1 MARLATVFITAVAV
15 YVGTSSAVATEPR
28 QLVQTICI
36 ACHNQYTLA
45 AGMNLDGFDP
55 EKVWLDPEIAR
66 RMVRK
71 LRAGQ
76 MPPKEIPRDPEDI
89 NELVQTLETSL
100 STAARKEEWVGTR
113 PFPRVN
119 RAEYAR
125 LIKDVLG
132 LTVDPAEWLPQ
143 DRLSASFDNIT
154 DVQGMSATLVVSYLN
169 AASDIAR
176 RAIGN
181 ADAPAVATTY
191 TNSPLVSQ
199 HAWERVDG
207 APRGTRGGISVLHN
221 FPADGKYALSMRF
234 RLGYAQ
240 RFHDIDISI
249 DGERVALLQYGGDID
264 YQGRKEFP
272 IESEPV
278 FITAGEH
285 RLTAA
290 FIRQQDG
297 PYPDLLRPNK
307 RSLAGIATG
316 YGTTA
321 LPHLMQ
327 LTVEGPYDP
336 TGVSATA
343 SRRLIFSCRPTA
355 PEEEEDCA
363 REIITRLAA
372 KAYGEPLSQDQS
384 SDLMAFYAMGTKEG
398 GFESGIQTALEA
410 ILSSPAFL
418 FRTEVMP
425 DDARPGESYPLAGT
439 DIATRL
445 SFFLWGTNPDAEL
458 LALAASGDLSRPR
471 VLRQQAER
479 MLADPRSIAL
489 AVRFAS
495 LWLRL
500 QDLEQLFP
508 DEFLFPDYNE
518 QLAEAMRRET
528 QLFFHHLV
536 KDDRS
541 FLELYSADYS
551 YMNERLAE
559 HYGIPGVTGEEFRRV
574 DYPTD
579 RRVGIFGHGS
589 VLSQTSLGN
598 RTSPVLR
605 GKWVLEVLLGTPPPP
620 PPPGVPDLE
629 ETKGS
634 KNGEVLST
642 RERLE
647 MHRSNPVCAAC
658 HKLMDPIGLAM
669 DNFDVTGKWRTR
681 ENGVPLDTRATFYD
695 GTEISTP
702 ADLSRVLLERPLPLV
717 RQFTENLLSYALGRR
732 VEPYDMPLVWD
743 IVADAE
749 ENGYKMSSL
758 ILGVI
763 MSDTF
768 RMKVV
773 PPDEQEITAETVR

>member
-1 MARLATVFITAVAV
+1 MTYRTRFFTMAVAALV
-15 YVGTSSAVATEPR
+15 AGSPAFATEPK
-28 QLVQTICI
+28 QLVQTVCT
-36 ACHNQYTLA
+36 ACHNQYTMT
-45 AGMNLDGFDP
+45 AGLNLEGFDP
-55 EKVWLDPEIAR
+55 ANVWPNPEIAQK
-66 RMVRK
+66 MVRK
-71 LRAGQ
+71 LRTGQ
-76 MPPKEIPRDPEDI
+76 MPPREIPRDPEDI
-89 NELVQTLETSL
+89 DDLVQTLESSL
-100 STAARKEEWVGTR
+100 SAAVRKREWVGSR

-143 DRLSASFDNIT
+143 DPISASFDNIT

-181 ADAPAVATTY
+181 ADAPPVATTY

-199 HAWERVDG
+199 HAWERVEG
-207 APRGTRGGISVLHN
+207 APYGTRGGFSVLHN
-221 FPADGKYALSMRF
+221 FPADGKYAFSMRF

-297 PYPDLLRPNK
+297 PYPDLLRPNE

-327 LTVEGPYDP
+327 LTVEGPYEA

-343 SRRLIFSCRPTA
+343 SRQRIFSCRPTGPDEEA
-355 PEEEEDCA
+355 PCA
-363 REIITRLAA
+363 REIVTRLAT
-372 KAYGEPLSQDQS
+372 KAYGEPLSGDQID
-384 SDLMAFYAMGTKEG
+384 DLMRFYSIGAEDG
-398 GFESGIQTALEA
+398 GFESGIQSGLEA
-410 ILSSPAFL
+410 ILASPAFL
-418 FRTEVMP
+418 FRTETKP
-425 DDARPGESYPLAGT
+425 KDAREGESYPLA
-439 DIATRL
+439 DMDLATRL
-445 SFFLWGTNPDAEL
+445 SFFLWGTNPDDEL
-458 LALAASGDLSRPR
+458 LELAASGDLSRSR
-471 VLRQQAER
+471 VLRRQAVR
-479 MLADPRSIAL
+479 MLEDPRSIAL
-489 AVRFAS
+489 ATRFAS

-500 QDLEQLFP
+500 QDLDQLFP
-508 DEFLFPDYNE
+508 DEFLFPDYNQ

-536 KDDRS
+536 KEDRS
-541 FLELYSADYS
+541 FLELYSADYTFL
-551 YMNERLAE
+551 NERLAE
-559 HYGIPGVTGEEFRRV
+559 HYGIPGVTGEEFRKV
-574 DYPTD
+574 TYPTD
-579 RRVGIFGHGS
+579 QRVGIFGHGS

-629 ETKGS
+629 ETEDS
-634 KNGEVLST
+634 KDGEVLST
-642 RERLE
+642 RARLE
-647 MHRSNPVCAAC
+647 MHRRNPVCAAC

-681 ENGVPLDTRATFYD
+681 ENGVPLDTRATFYN
-695 GTEISTP
+695 GSEVSTP
-702 ADLSRVLLERPLPLV
+702 ADLSRLLLERPVPLV
-717 RQFTENLLSYALGRR
+717 RQFTENMLAYALGRR
-732 VEPYDMPLVWD
+732 VEPYDMPLVWR
-743 IVADAE
+743 IVTEAE
-749 ENGYKMSSL
+749 QDDYRMSSL
-758 ILGVI
+758 ILGII
-763 MSDTF
+763 MSDAF

-773 PPDEQEITAETVR
+773 PPDEQEITAKTIR

>member
-479 MLADPRSIAL
+479 MLEDPRSIAL